1 MDEINK
7 RAKDT
12 EILIKNLEQQMMAK
26 ANQAHPGLIN
36 EGTQEDEQQIFPQ
49 NRTSNMGYI
58 S

>member
-1 MDEINK
+1 
-7 RAKDT
+7 
-12 EILIKNLEQQMMAK
+12 LIKNLEQQMMAK